1 MNSPETTIPTT
12 AETCS
17 RVPRAWSG
25 LVRAHER
32 LMHELDGELQRT
44 HDISLAEF
52 DVLLQLSEAP
62 ERRMRMADLADAVL
76 LTRSGVS
83 RLVDRLESRGLVER
97 SRCPS
102 DARGLN
108 ASLTDAGSAL
118 LAEAAVTHL
127 AGVRTRLI
135 DRLAPEDV
143 ARLES
148 IWEQLGA

>member
-1 MNSPETTIPTT
+1 MTTLST
-12 AETCS
+12 TCS
-17 RVPRAWSG
+17 RVPAAWTG
-25 LVRAHER
+25 LVRVHER
-32 LMHELDGELQRT
+32 LMHELDAELQGT

-83 RLVDRLESRGLVER
+83 RLVDRLETRGLVER

-108 ASLTDAGSAL
+108 AALTDAGADQLSD
-118 LAEAAVTHL
+118 AAVTHL
-127 AGVRTRLI
+127 AGVRSRFT

-148 IWEQLGA
+148 IWEQLDD

>member
-1 MNSPETTIPTT
+1 M
-12 AETCS
+12 
-17 RVPRAWSG
+17 R
-25 LVRAHER
+25 
-32 LMHELDGELQRT
+32 ELDAELQRA

-62 ERRMRMADLADAVL
+62 DERMRMADLAQAVA

-83 RLVDRLESRGLVER
+83 RLVDRLEGRGLVER
-97 SRCPS
+97 VSCPS

-108 ASLTDAGSAL
+108 ASLTDVGSAL
-118 LAEAAVTHL
+118 LAEAAGTHL
-127 AGVRTRLI
+127 AGVRARFVE
-135 DRLAPEDV
+135 RLAADDV

>member
-1 MNSPETTIPTT
+1 MST
-12 AETCS
+12 ATGPAACS
-17 RVPRAWSG
+17 RVPAAWIG
-25 LVRAHER
+25 MVRVHERIMQELDAELERAHD
-32 LMHELDGELQRT
+32 L
-44 HDISLAEF
+44 SLAEF
-52 DVLLQLSEAP
+52 DVLIQLSESP
-62 ERRMRMADLADAVL
+62 ERRMRMADLAEAVL

-108 ASLTDAGSAL
+108 ASLTDTGAAR

-127 AGVRTRLI
+127 AGVRERFV
-135 DRLAPEDV
+135 DRLAADDV

-148 IWEQLGA
+148 IWEQLSD

>member
-1 MNSPETTIPTT
+1 MTT
-12 AETCS
+12 AIATTSS
-17 RVPRAWSG
+17 RVPAAWTG
-25 LVRAHER
+25 MVHVHER
-32 LMHELDGELQRT
+32 VMHELDAELQRA

-52 DVLLQLSEAP
+52 EVLMHLSEAP
-62 ERRMRMADLADAVL
+62 ERRMRMADLAEAVL

-97 SRCPS
+97 ARCPS

-108 ASLTDAGSAL
+108 ASLTEAGSAL
-118 LAEAAVTHL
+118 LAEAAITHL
-127 AGVRTRLI
+127 AGLRERFT
-135 DRLAPEDV
+135 DRLSSGDV

>member
-1 MNSPETTIPTT
+1 MTT
-12 AETCS
+12 AIATTCS
-17 RVPRAWSG
+17 RVPAAWTG
-25 LVRAHER
+25 MVRVHER
-32 LMHELDGELQRT
+32 LMHELDTELQRA

-52 DVLLQLSEAP
+52 DVLLRLSEAP
-62 ERRMRMADLADAVL
+62 ERRMRMADLAEAVL
-76 LTRSGVS
+76 LTRSGMS

-127 AGVRTRLI
+127 GGLRERFT
-135 DRLAPEDV
+135 DRLSAEDV

-148 IWEQLGA
+148 IWEQLDA

>member
-1 MNSPETTIPTT
+1 MTTPLTT
-12 AETCS
+12 TCS
-17 RVPRAWSG
+17 RVPAAWTG
-25 LVRAHER
+25 MVRVHER
-32 LMHELDGELQRT
+32 IMQELDAELERT
-44 HDISLAEF
+44 HDLSLAEF

-83 RLVDRLESRGLVER
+83 RLVDRLESRELVSR

-108 ASLTDAGSAL
+108 ASLTDAGADR

-127 AGVRTRLI
+127 AGVRARFT
-135 DRLAPEDV
+135 DRLAAEDV

>member
-1 MNSPETTIPTT
+1 MIARSGACT
-12 AETCS
+12 
-17 RVPRAWSG
+17 RVPAAWTG
-25 LVRAHER
+25 MIRVHER
-32 LMHELDGELQRT
+32 LMQELDAELERA
-44 HDISLAEF
+44 HGLSLAEF
-52 DVLLQLSEAP
+52 DVLAQLDEAP

-83 RLVDRLESRGLVER
+83 RLVDRLEARGLVVR
-97 SRCPS
+97 ARCPS

-108 ASLTDAGSAL
+108 ASLTEAGAAR

-127 AGVRTRLI
+127 AGVRRRFI

-148 IWEQLGA
+148 IWEQLDA

>member
-1 MNSPETTIPTT
+1 MTEATIQI
-12 AETCS
+12 CS
-17 RVPRAWSG
+17 RVPPAWTG
-25 LVRAHER
+25 LVRVHER
-32 LMHELDGELQRT
+32 LMHELDAELQRT
-44 HDISLAEF
+44 HDISLGEF

-62 ERRMRMADLADAVL
+62 DRRMRMADLAESVL

-97 SRCPS
+97 ARCPS

-108 ASLTDAGSAL
+108 ASLTDAGGAL

-127 AGVRTRLI
+127 AGVRSRFTE
-135 DRLAPEDV
+135 RLAADDV

-148 IWEQLGA
+148 IWEQLDA

>member
-1 MNSPETTIPTT
+1 MSS
-12 AETCS
+12 AAVASTCS
-17 RVPRAWSG
+17 RVPAAWTG
-25 LVRAHER
+25 LVRVHER
-32 LMHELDGELQRT
+32 LMHELDAELQRA
-44 HDISLAEF
+44 HDISLGEF

-62 ERRMRMADLADAVL
+62 ERRMRMADLAEAVL

-83 RLVDRLESRGLVER
+83 RLVDRLESRSLVER

-108 ASLTDAGSAL
+108 ASLTDAGEAL

-127 AGVRTRLI
+127 AGVRSRFTE
-135 DRLAPEDV
+135 RLAAEDV

>member
-1 MNSPETTIPTT
+1 MINEATHEITTG
-12 AETCS
+12 ACS
-17 RVPRAWSG
+17 RVPRAWTG
-25 LVRAHER
+25 MLRVYDR
-32 LMHELDGELQRT
+32 LMHELDAELERE
-44 HDISLAEF
+44 HGLSLAEF
-52 DVLLQLSEAP
+52 DVLIQLDETP
-62 ERRMRMADLADAVL
+62 ERRMRMADLAEAVL

-97 SRCPS
+97 ARCPS

-108 ASLTDAGSAL
+108 ALLTDAGASL

-127 AGVRTRLI
+127 AGVRSLFT
-135 DRLAPEDV
+135 DRLAADDV